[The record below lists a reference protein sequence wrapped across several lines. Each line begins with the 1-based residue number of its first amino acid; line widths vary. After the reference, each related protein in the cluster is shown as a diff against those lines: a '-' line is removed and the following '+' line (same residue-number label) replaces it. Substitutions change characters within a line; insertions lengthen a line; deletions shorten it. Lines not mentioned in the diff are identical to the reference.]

1 MSPFRQKRENRLLR
15 VAWILALAALAG
27 PGCDRTPDDPGK
39 TVVAWLGDEP
49 LTLAQFQSYLDTQM
63 LGGGLVDA
71 QAAGGEDVRSR
82 LFDAFV
88 EERLMLL
95 GAERS
100 GILVEDQEIQAYLG
114 FDEFEEDVEPSGTVP
129 PEELART
136 RLMVEKLR
144 DEVTEGLPEPTE
156 AEVEAYAEQNRERLL
171 PERRLELRALAFDSE
186 EQARKVYDEIR
197 RQRMTF
203 AEAVVLHESH
213 PGEGFPLRVDWSNL
227 SEELRAPL
235 ENLKP
240 GRVSEPLEFHDSYYL
255 FKVES
260 WLREPEELESEL
272 HERAR
277 AELEALG
284 REQAERD
291 LIAQLGR
298 EYPVRLRLRALP
310 FRYAPAE

>member
-1 MSPFRQKRENRLLR
+1 MRIRLIGAARL
-15 VAWILALAALAG
+15 LALAAIAVSGCG
-27 PGCDRTPDDPGK
+27 PAPQDPEE
-39 TVVAWLGDEP
+39 TVVARLGDVS

-63 LGGGLVDA
+63 LDAGLTDA
-71 QAAGGEDVRSR
+71 DAAGREDVKSR
-82 LFDAFV
+82 LFDSFV

-100 GILVEDQEIQAYLG
+100 GILVEDQEVQAYLG
-114 FDEFEEDVEPSGTVP
+114 FDEFEEDVEPSETVP
-129 PEELART
+129 PEDLARA

-144 DEVTEGLPEPTE
+144 DEVTEGLPAPSEE
-156 AEVEAYAEQNRERLL
+156 EIEAYAEENRERLL

-186 EQARKVYDEIR
+186 DEARKVYDEIR

-203 AEAVVLHESH
+203 AEAVVMHESH

-235 ENLKP
+235 EDLKP
-240 GRVSEPLEFHDSYYL
+240 GRVSQPLEFHGSYYL

-272 HERAR
+272 RERAR

-291 LIAQLGR
+291 LIAQLRR
-298 EYPVRLRLRALP
+298 ENPVRLRLRALP
-310 FRYAPAE
+310 FRYVPAE